1 MKRLIVNLLGT
12 VTYSATRSF
21 VLEVPDDVDISTIDQ
36 GVLETLADDA
46 MVAWEFHADGFVQ
59 MTEHSIEEA
68 SESVQENLL
77 VIPLE
82 EKVSE

>member
-21 VLEVPDDVDISTIDQ
+21 VLEVPDGVNISTIDQ

-46 MVAWEFHADGFVQ
+46 MVAWEFNKDGFVL
-59 MTEHSIEEA
+59 MTEHSIDEA
-68 SESVQENLL
+68 LVCNQDNLL

-82 EKVSE
+82 